1 MHKRFILLFLLI
13 FSSLH
18 MFPQRFQG
26 GVLAGFNG
34 SQVEGD
40 LARGYH
46 KMGFI
51 GGAWIQTPITENF
64 FWGMELKYSQKG
76 SQINPTVK
84 NNYRYYIYN
93 LNYID
98 MPVIL
103 GYHYKDIFSVFGG
116 LSFNYLIDKWGEDNY
131 GTDPTVLYAAVSEWE
146 LGMLAG
152 IKVPF
157 ESMINRRWARNFF
170 VDLRFQYSVLSIFG
184 DPNPF
189 FSYNYDYCQFNN
201 LISTTLYYRIDI
213 QRRSGLF

>member
-1 MHKRFILLFLLI
+1 
-13 FSSLH
+13 
-18 MFPQRFQG
+18 MFPQRFHG

-76 SQINPTVK
+76 SQINPTNK
-84 NNYRYYIYN
+84 NNYRYYIYS

-98 MPVIL
+98 MPVII
-103 GYHYKDIFSVFGG
+103 GYNYKDVFSFFGG
-116 LSFNYLIDKWGEDNY
+116 LSFNYLINKWGKDNY
-131 GTDPTVLYAAVSEWE
+131 GTDPTVMYSDLSEWE

-157 ESMINRRWARNFF
+157 ESMIKRRWARNFF
-170 VDLRFQYSVLSIFG
+170 VDLRFQYSVLSIYG

-189 FSYNYDYCQFNN
+189 YSYNYDYCQFNN